1 MITYDD
7 IITFQEKEAFYEI
20 KLRVTYMEK
29 DDEIGTFANPEVLN
43 KMEDQ
48 ITEAIDEL
56 EGLEVIEMEIEKE
69 VEK

>member
-7 IITFQEKEAFYEI
+7 IVAFKEREAFYEVVI
-20 KLRVTYMEK
+20 RLSYMEQK
-29 DDEIGTFANPEVLN
+29 DEVGTFANPEVLN
-43 KMEDQ
+43 KMEDL

-56 EGLEVIEMEIEKE
+56 DGFEVIEVEIDKE

>member
-7 IITFQEKEAFYEI
+7 IVVFQEHEAYYEI
-20 KLRVTYMEK
+20 TLRVSYMEQE
-29 DDEIGTFANPEVLN
+29 DEIGTFANPEVLN
-43 KMEDQ
+43 KMEDL

-56 EGLEVIEMEIEKE
+56 EGFEVIEMEIEKE